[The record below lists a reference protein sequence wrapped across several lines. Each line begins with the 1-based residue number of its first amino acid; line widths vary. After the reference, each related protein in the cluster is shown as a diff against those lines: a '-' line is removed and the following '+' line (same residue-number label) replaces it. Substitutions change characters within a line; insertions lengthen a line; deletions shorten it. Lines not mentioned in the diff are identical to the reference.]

1 MSSDE
6 EAMPE
11 LTDFDPV
18 DGIMPASLRSV
29 FIKLPAD
36 VPAEPNSG
44 SDEPPM
50 ILQGAAALALLAI
63 PFALAII
70 APWGMS

>member
-1 MSSDE
+1 ME
-6 EAMPE
+6 
-11 LTDFDPV
+11 DFDPV
-18 DGIMPASLRSV
+18 DGLMPASLRSV

-36 VPAEPNSG
+36 VPAEPTPG
-44 SDEPPM
+44 DDEPPM

-70 APWGMS
+70 SPWGMS